1 MTETMTAMTTIER
14 SEVSS
19 EQLCV
24 FLSSYATWLLGCG
37 ATCIRLEKNVGRIA
51 SAFSK
56 RADITIMPRHVHLTV
71 TDNCS
76 GERFTS
82 TATVLN
88 SAIDFDMNAR
98 LSRLSWKIADSP
110 MSLTDACRLF
120 SKIIVPTHQSSW
132 MVLLLASLANASFC
146 RLFGGDAVAMA
157 VVFLATFAGYLLKQT
172 LLARKVDIRVVFI
185 MCGFVSSVI
194 GATDML
200 FSFGTT
206 ASIALGTSVLYL
218 VPGIPFLNS
227 FSDMLYRHY
236 ICAFCRFVD
245 ALVLTCCLS
254 IGLCAGMMLMN
265 VGMF

>member
-1 MTETMTAMTTIER
+1 MTATTTTER
-14 SEVSS
+14 SKVSS

-24 FLSSYATWLLGCG
+24 FLTSYATWLLGCG
-37 ATCIRLEKNVGRIA
+37 ATCIRLEKNVSRIA
-51 SAFSK
+51 SAFGK

-71 TDNCS
+71 TDNCT
-76 GERFTS
+76 GKRFTS

-88 SAIDFDMNAR
+88 SSIDFDMNTR
-98 LSRLSWKIADSP
+98 LSRLSWKIADSTIT
-110 MSLTDACRLF
+110 LADAHRLF
-120 SKIIVPTHQSSW
+120 SKIIVPSRQSAW
-132 MVLLLASLANASFC
+132 TVLLLVSLANASFC

-172 LLARKVDIRVVFI
+172 LLTRKFDVRIVFI
-185 MCGFVSSVI
+185 LCAFVSSVI

-200 FSFGTT
+200 FSLGTT

>member
-1 MTETMTAMTTIER
+1 MISTTTIDR
-14 SEVSS
+14 SNVSS

-51 SAFSK
+51 AAFNK
-56 RADITIMPRHVHLTV
+56 RADITIMPRHIHLTI
-71 TDNCS
+71 TDNCLD
-76 GERFTS
+76 ERFTS
-82 TATVLN
+82 TATVMN

-110 MSLTDACRLF
+110 ISLTDACKLF
-120 SKIIVPTHQSSW
+120 SKIIVPSYQSAW
-132 MVLLLASLANASFC
+132 AVLLLASSANASFC

-172 LLARKVDIRVVFI
+172 LLARKLDVRGVFVL
-185 MCGFVSSVI
+185 CAFVSSVI
-194 GATDML
+194 GSTDML
-200 FSFGTT
+200 FSFGNTGPV
-206 ASIALGTSVLYL
+206 ALGTSVLYL

-265 VGMF
+265 IGMF